1 MLTVVRLKRSSLVL
15 ALAALIAGCGGKQSS
30 DTTPAAASETEPAQA
45 SSDMIPPETMEE
57 IERRLDRKRRI
68 VSHCLASAVDAK
80 ELPKNAA
87 GKITIEI
94 VISPAGKAETVKV
107 VRATLE
113 SQMLTDCV
121 IDRVKEIQFPELPR
135 PFPTSYTYGFEAM

>member
-1 MLTVVRLKRSSLVL
+1 MLTVLRSGSLAL
-15 ALAALIAGCGGKQSS
+15 ALAALLGGCGGKQGG
-30 DTTPAAASETEPAQA
+30 DTTPAVASETEPAEA
-45 SSDMIPPETMEE
+45 PDDMISPETMEQ
-57 IERRLDRKRRI
+57 IERSLDRKRRI

-87 GKITIEI
+87 GKITLEI
-94 VISPAGKAETVKV
+94 VISPAGKADTVNV

-113 SQMLTDCV
+113 SKMLTDCV

-135 PFPTSYTYGFEAM
+135 PYPTSYTYGFEAM